1 MRNLLTELGY
11 PVEGMPSVPH
21 IDNNSAISVARNPEH
36 LGRLKHLDLRSYW
49 LRDIVQAG
57 LIDPQFCPTAQMPAD
72 MLTKALPRP
81 KVVEMR
87 ILLGLQDLGQD
98 LPHQEGVLE
107 DDGVMSSQTFLSP
120 ISLPFHLSS
129 CVTSKPHSHT
139 TLHPLTSSSY
149 LLLLSFYSVF
159 LIAGLCPG
167 LFLGV
172 SALIKRPS
180 ARISLQPEPTCIFQL
195 LNSDCRQVVTF
206 SLYLVNC
213 STQTAV
219 CLYL

>member
-1 MRNLLTELGY
+1 MLHWR
-11 PVEGMPSVPH
+11 M
-21 IDNNSAISVARNPEH
+21 SVA
-36 LGRLKHLDLRSYW
+36 LLKC
-49 LRDIVQAG
+49 G
-57 LIDPQFCPTAQMPAD
+57 LCWDYRIKGETCHIRRECWRM
-72 MLTKALPRP
+72 MVSCLPRP
-81 KVVEMR
+81 
-87 ILLGLQDLGQD
+87 
-98 LPHQEGVLE
+98 
-107 DDGVMSSQTFLSP
+107 F
-120 ISLPFHLSS
+120 FHLYLSHFIVYSLYS
-129 CVTSKPHSHT
+129 CVTPKPHPHT
-139 TLHPLTSSSY
+139 TFHPLTSSSY

-206 SLYLVNC
+206 SLYLHNC

>member
-1 MRNLLTELGY
+1 MSHWSPIPNLY
-11 PVEGMPSVPH
+11 FIYS
-21 IDNNSAISVARNPEH
+21 H
-36 LGRLKHLDLRSYW
+36 LLSICWRMMVS
-49 LRDIVQAG
+49 
-57 LIDPQFCPTAQMPAD
+57 C
-72 MLTKALPRP
+72 LPRP
-81 KVVEMR
+81 
-87 ILLGLQDLGQD
+87 
-98 LPHQEGVLE
+98 
-107 DDGVMSSQTFLSP
+107 F
-120 ISLPFHLSS
+120 FHLYLSHFIVYLL
-129 CVTSKPHSHT
+129 CFCITLKPHFHT
-139 TLHPLTSSSY
+139 TFHPLTFSSY

-206 SLYLVNC
+206 SLYLPNC

-219 CLYL
+219 CLSLWATGRVYLPVSTGYGPRALQLHPIHPVAIQPLSHSIFAIHPKFFHYRHHLV

>member
-1 MRNLLTELGY
+1 MLSWAEAACVDQWHRARGSIERLGLY
-11 PVEGMPSVPH
+11 CWRMMVS
-21 IDNNSAISVARNPEH
+21 
-36 LGRLKHLDLRSYW
+36 
-49 LRDIVQAG
+49 
-57 LIDPQFCPTAQMPAD
+57 C
-72 MLTKALPRP
+72 LPRP
-81 KVVEMR
+81 LFRLYLSHFHVY
-87 ILLGLQDLGQD
+87 LLC
-98 LPHQEGVLE
+98 
-107 DDGVMSSQTFLSP
+107 
-120 ISLPFHLSS
+120 S

-139 TLHPLTSSSY
+139 TFHPLTSSSY

-206 SLYLVNC
+206 SLYLLNC

>member
-1 MRNLLTELGY
+1 MM
-11 PVEGMPSVPH
+11 VSC
-21 IDNNSAISVARNPEH
+21 
-36 LGRLKHLDLRSYW
+36 
-49 LRDIVQAG
+49 
-57 LIDPQFCPTAQMPAD
+57 F
-72 MLTKALPRP
+72 PRP
-81 KVVEMR
+81 
-87 ILLGLQDLGQD
+87 
-98 LPHQEGVLE
+98 
-107 DDGVMSSQTFLSP
+107 F
-120 ISLPFHLSS
+120 FHLYLSHFHVYLLCS

-139 TLHPLTSSSY
+139 TFHPLTSSSY

-206 SLYLVNC
+206 SLYLYLLNC
-213 STQTAV
+213 STQTADCRLQFV
-219 CLYL
+219 CTFELLCTSQFQQVMGPGLFSYIQYIQ

>member
-1 MRNLLTELGY
+1 MELRLAMGA
-11 PVEGMPSVPH
+11 PNMTLST
-21 IDNNSAISVARNPEH
+21 NSGNTVNIIHTQRVDQSLSCWRMMV
-36 LGRLKHLDLRSYW
+36 S
-49 LRDIVQAG
+49 
-57 LIDPQFCPTAQMPAD
+57 C
-72 MLTKALPRP
+72 LPRP
-81 KVVEMR
+81 
-87 ILLGLQDLGQD
+87 
-98 LPHQEGVLE
+98 
-107 DDGVMSSQTFLSP
+107 F
-120 ISLPFHLSS
+120 FHLYLSHFYVCLCCS
-129 CVTSKPHSHT
+129 CITSKPHFHT
-139 TLHPLTSSSY
+139 TFHPLTSSSY

-206 SLYLVNC
+206 SLYLLNC

>member
-1 MRNLLTELGY
+1 M
-11 PVEGMPSVPH
+11 
-21 IDNNSAISVARNPEH
+21 
-36 LGRLKHLDLRSYW
+36 
-49 LRDIVQAG
+49 
-57 LIDPQFCPTAQMPAD
+57 
-72 MLTKALPRP
+72 
-81 KVVEMR
+81 
-87 ILLGLQDLGQD
+87 
-98 LPHQEGVLE
+98 PHQEGVLE

-120 ISLPFHLSS
+120 ISLPFPRLSS
-129 CVTSKPHSHT
+129 LFLRHIECVTSKPHSHT
-139 TLHPLTSSSY
+139 TFHPLTSSSY

-180 ARISLQPEPTCIFQL
+180 ARISLQPEPSCIFQL

-206 SLYLVNC
+206 SLYLLNC